1 MYQQVDENAASRKKT
16 RKKLSEKE
24 RKYNDML
31 RARANRQKRKA
42 YVNTLEQRIDDLE
55 DDNKRKYII

>member
-16 RKKLSEKE
+16 RKKISEKE

-55 DDNKRKYII
+55 EDKKRKYII

>member
-1 MYQQVDENAASRKKT
+1 
-16 RKKLSEKE
+16 
-24 RKYNDML
+24 ML